1 MDETSREESQEGD
14 VEMQSP
20 KQRILF
26 ERKSKMNAEVG
37 LANTSRGDISDLK
50 NLFDDSND
58 IEGDREIT
66 RQIFD
71 NKQDMFYDEDTLN
84 KTEEFEKN
92 ILNTGGG
99 RVSVEKGSMKSAIA
113 GTDITQVLKDKNAA
127 KSKINTDYNRNVVK
141 FGGKT
146 SVIVPQKIQIKMDKQ
161 DHTKADKSEAPM
173 IDIGDD
179 SDTESVMF
187 IKSIDTDYS
196 CKVRNCLANFWFK
209 SQLEQHNETVHKS
222 EDANANNTF

>member
-1 MDETSREESQEGD
+1 MGHFGIADCKDEESQDED
-14 VEMQSP
+14 VDMQGP
-20 KQRILF
+20 KQRILS

-37 LANTSRGDISDLK
+37 LANTSRGDISDFK
-50 NLFDDSND
+50 NLFDD

-66 RQIFD
+66 RQI
-71 NKQDMFYDEDTLN
+71 YDEDTLN

-92 ILNTGGG
+92 NHNTGGG

-113 GTDITQVLKDKNAA
+113 GTDITQVLKDKNAD
-127 KSKINTDYNRNVVK
+127 KSKINTDYNRNEVK

-146 SVIVPQKIQIKMDKQ
+146 SVIVPQKIKIRNEKQ

-209 SQLEQHNETVHKS
+209 SELEEHKKTFHKS
-222 EDANANNTF
+222 KAANVNNTM